1 MGKTEYLYYIIIL
14 LIYLAIKIRTD
25 RGKNMLEQTQILKA
39 IFTKTQNDIIYN
51 IIEDIKIAGANYKTI
66 ELWKFDQ
73 SLGGIG
79 GYCQGCDPANS
90 NPFQGSIY
98 RNIYKCFQ
106 YIRADIDILNINYT
120 ARDIIENCGHHFEEV
135 IKIYLKFYK
144 KLEFLRT
151 REYPLG
157 KLLKYTSNKN
167 IFERELIEEVKLF
180 INLYNI
186 SKHEILSND
195 QLDRTF
201 HLDDAII
208 CYFASKIVGKK
219 ILMLI
224 DSEKCQE
231 TYKINWEKYG
241 KNINRF

>member
-1 MGKTEYLYYIIIL
+1 
-14 LIYLAIKIRTD
+14 
-25 RGKNMLEQTQILKA
+25 MLEQTQKLKV
-39 IFTKTQNDIIYN
+39 IFTKTQIDTIDS
-51 IIEDIKIAGANYKTI
+51 IIEDIKKAGDNYKTI

-98 RNIYKCFQ
+98 RNVYRCFQ
-106 YIRADIDILNINYT
+106 YVRADIDILDLNYT
-120 ARDIIENCGHHFEEV
+120 ARDIIENCGHHFEEA
-135 IKIYLKFYK
+135 IKIYLHFYK
-144 KLEFLRT
+144 KIEFFKVRK
-151 REYPLG
+151 YPLG
-157 KLLKYTSNKN
+157 KLLNYISDKN
-167 IFERELIEEVKLF
+167 ILKKNLSEELKLF
-180 INLYNI
+180 VDLYNI

-195 QLDRTF
+195 EIDRTF

-208 CYFASKIVGKK
+208 CYFASRIVGKK

-224 DSEKCQE
+224 NNNTEQE
-231 TYKINWEKYG
+231 IYEINWEKYG

>member
-1 MGKTEYLYYIIIL
+1 
-14 LIYLAIKIRTD
+14 
-25 RGKNMLEQTQILKA
+25 MLEQTQKLKV
-39 IFTKTQNDIIYN
+39 IFTKTQNNTIDS
-51 IIEDIKIAGANYKTI
+51 IIENIKKAGDNYKTI

-98 RNIYKCFQ
+98 RNAYRCFQ
-106 YIRADIDILNINYT
+106 YVRADIDILDLNYT
-120 ARDIIENCGHHFEEV
+120 ARDIIENCGHHFEES
-135 IKIYLKFYK
+135 IKIYLSIY
-144 KLEFLRT
+144 
-151 REYPLG
+151 
-157 KLLKYTSNKN
+157 KN
-167 IFERELIEEVKLF
+167 IFETKLSEELKLF
-180 INLYNI
+180 VDLYNI

-195 QLDRTF
+195 ELDRTF

-208 CYFASKIVGKK
+208 CYFASRIVGKK

-224 DSEKCQE
+224 DNNTAQA
-231 TYKINWEKYG
+231 TYEINWNKYG

>member
-1 MGKTEYLYYIIIL
+1 
-14 LIYLAIKIRTD
+14 
-25 RGKNMLEQTQILKA
+25 MLEQTQKLKV
-39 IFTKTQNDIIYN
+39 IFTKTQNDIIDS
-51 IIEDIKIAGANYKTI
+51 IIEDIKKAGDNYKTI

-98 RNIYKCFQ
+98 RNAYRCFQ
-106 YIRADIDILNINYT
+106 YVRADIDILDLNYT
-120 ARDIIENCGHHFEEV
+120 ARDIIENCGHHFEES
-135 IKIYLKFYK
+135 IKIYLSIYR
-144 KLEFLRT
+144 KLEFLKVRK
-151 REYPLG
+151 YPLG
-157 KLLKYTSNKN
+157 KLLKYISDKN
-167 IFERELIEEVKLF
+167 IFETKLSEELKLF
-180 INLYNI
+180 VDLYNI

-195 QLDRTF
+195 ELDRTF

-208 CYFASKIVGKK
+208 CYFASRIVGKK

-224 DSEKCQE
+224 DNNTAQA
-231 TYKINWEKYG
+231 TYEINWNKYG